1 MYVDHLAY
9 GGRPGDLTPDALFRE
24 QYQTI
29 QSEERAKAHG
39 RKPVRDPRGT
49 SRSVAERDQAMAA
62 AARFFGA

>member
-29 QSEERAKAHG
+29 QSEERAQAHG
-39 RKPVRDPRGT
+39 RKPARDPRGA

-62 AARFFGA
+62 AARLFGA